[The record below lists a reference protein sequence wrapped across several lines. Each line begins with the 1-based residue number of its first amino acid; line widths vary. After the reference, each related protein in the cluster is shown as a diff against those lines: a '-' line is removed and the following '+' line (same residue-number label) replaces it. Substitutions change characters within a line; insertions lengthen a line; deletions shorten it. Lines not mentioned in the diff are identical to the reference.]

1 MSSQTHFLHVFST
14 FAPAGPELR
23 AAGIMLALGKGYRH
37 TVVSCSGRTETAE
50 VIGDQADLRLLEVS
64 PKSGPLGMARAL
76 RKVLR
81 AQQPDLLLS
90 YNWGAMDAAF
100 AAKAEGFRH
109 HVHHEDG
116 FNADEASQLKA
127 RRNWARRL
135 TLGAAEV
142 VVPSRRLLGIAQS
155 TWKLPK
161 VTLIPNGVHVARFA
175 HDPAV
180 RERFR
185 AAHGIPSQ
193 ALVVGTVAHLRPVK
207 RLDRLIRACAA
218 LETGAL
224 GGQPVFLVM
233 VGDGEQAAELR
244 ALAQS
249 AAPPGGHVIFPGH
262 LSDPAQAYS
271 AFDVLAL
278 SSASEQQPVS
288 VLEAMAAGLP
298 IVSTDVGDVA
308 LTVPA
313 ECRED
318 LVSID
323 QEEEAI
329 VAGLA
334 AGLTR
339 VLADGTLRAELG
351 QAGWRQVSERY
362 SFRAMLEA
370 YQAVFAR
377 AMQ

>member
-1 MSSQTHFLHVFST
+1 
-14 FAPAGPELR
+14 
-23 AAGIMLALGKGYRH
+23 
-37 TVVSCSGRTETAE
+37 
-50 VIGDQADLRLLEVS
+50 
-64 PKSGPLGMARAL
+64 
-76 RKVLR
+76 
-81 AQQPDLLLS
+81 
-90 YNWGAMDAAF
+90 
-100 AAKAEGFRH
+100 
-109 HVHHEDG
+109 
-116 FNADEASQLKA
+116 
-127 RRNWARRL
+127 
-135 TLGAAEV
+135 
-142 VVPSRRLLGIAQS
+142 
-155 TWKLPK
+155 
-161 VTLIPNGVHVARFA
+161 
-175 HDPAV
+175 
-180 RERFR
+180 
-185 AAHGIPSQ
+185 
-193 ALVVGTVAHLRPVK
+193 LRPVK

-323 QEEEAI
+323 QEEGAI